1 MSRHRIILIRHAR
14 TKGNDE
20 RRYIGCLSDEP
31 VSEEG
36 LRSLKAVCT
45 GAIPECDRVF
55 SGPMKRC
62 ITTAKYLFPD
72 TESEII
78 PDLTE
83 MDFGSFEGKNYE
95 ELKDNPYYIRWME
108 SNGRLPFPEGED
120 MERFTARSMK
130 AFRDILNR
138 LNDNDSAAIVCH
150 GGNIMAIISALTGSE
165 YFDHIVN
172 NLQGYTMDVT
182 YDGER
187 IDVLSYERIGAWTN
201 P

>member
-36 LRSLKAVCT
+36 LRSLKAVST
-45 GAIPECDRVF
+45 GAIPKCDRLF

-62 ITTAKYLFPD
+62 ITTVKYLFPD
-72 TESEII
+72 TEAEII

-83 MDFGSFEGKNYE
+83 MDFGLFEGKNYE
-95 ELKDNPYYIRWME
+95 ELKDNPYYIKWME

-130 AFRDILNR
+130 AFREMLNR